1 MDTYTF
7 EELIKTYPDDKVL
20 RFAYADHLE
29 EEGNTRLANN
39 IRVILELGL
48 KPADCT
54 FHKNFPAWCWFN
66 KETSRCGW
74 EIELNDILKVN
85 SDNSRITHNLG
96 EFKAE
101 NTEEAE
107 MLAIENSDISFCHQ
121 CSSHCEDAQIEDIYT
136 EEVQ

>member
-85 SDNSRITHNLG
+85 SDNSRITRKLF
-96 EFKAE
+96 ESIKDK
-101 NTEEAE
+101 
-107 MLAIENSDISFCHQ
+107 LSYIETVMRPLQHAISFKTRRMA
-121 CSSHCEDAQIEDIYT
+121 EKIL
-136 EEVQ
+136 EEFYEQ

>member
-85 SDNSRITHNLG
+85 SDNSRITRKLF
-96 EFKAE
+96 ESIKDK
-101 NTEEAE
+101 
-107 MLAIENSDISFCHQ
+107 LSYIETVMRPLQHAISFKTRRMA
-121 CSSHCEDAQIEDIYT
+121 EKIL
-136 EEVQ
+136 EEFYE